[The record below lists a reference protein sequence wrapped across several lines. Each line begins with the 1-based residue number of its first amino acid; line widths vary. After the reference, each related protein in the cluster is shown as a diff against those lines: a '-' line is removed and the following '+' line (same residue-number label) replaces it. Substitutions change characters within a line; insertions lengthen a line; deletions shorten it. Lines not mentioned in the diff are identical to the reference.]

1 MNTTII
7 LLLITGCAF
16 AAFAEETV
24 TDTAAASPDA
34 VLQNQVTSRDTV
46 TVYDSSKSNPG
57 ETHSQATTDILA
69 KTRQIESTR
78 ADLEEQIDTEIDALV
93 DKIHELEE
101 KIEKLRDAKYDSRA
115 QDTIDAEFIINK
127 INEKRILFT
136 EKITKSRA
144 QGYGGGVIIQPMM
157 LGVQMKPVKNF
168 ALKNISLRSYRFS
181 GIEESYRPVLVMGA
195 FAYGGVGN
203 GLRIGFGGW
212 SGDSYY
218 EGERVDGNLDTVMIL
233 NLRISF
239 GGMLVEKAILHKN
252 INFLFGGVIGGGTL
266 SLKRSL
272 QLDNAFNSLKDL
284 EQLDYKSNY
293 TEASFAAVELHSGFT
308 ATILPWMHLGMDL
321 NSLFSF
327 SVSGFKGL
335 GSRGF
340 TTVNPGVR
348 VRIVLGNL
356 G

>member
-1 MNTTII
+1 MNIFI
-7 LLLITGCAF
+7 VLLIIISSVF
-16 AAFAEETV
+16 AAIAEETAADS
-24 TDTAAASPDA
+24 TTAPLDA
-34 VLQNQVTSRDTV
+34 IVQNDSTSRNLPV
-46 TVYDSSKSNPG
+46 AYDSSNSKP
-57 ETHSQATTDILA
+57 EDKQAQATHT
-69 KTRQIESTR
+69 KTKLIKSSHV
-78 ADLEEQIDTEIDALV
+78 DLEEQIDTEIDALI

-101 KIEKLRDAKYDSRA
+101 KIENLREAKYDSRA

-136 EKITKSRA
+136 EKVTKSRA
-144 QGYGGGVIIQPMM
+144 QGYGGGVIIQPMV
-157 LGVQMKPVKNF
+157 LGIRMKPVKNF
-168 ALKNISLRSYRFS
+168 ALKNISLRPYRFS
-181 GIEESYRPVLVMGA
+181 RLEESYRPVLVMGA

-212 SGDSYY
+212 GGDSYY

-233 NLRISF
+233 NLHTSF
-239 GGMLVEKAILHKN
+239 GGMLVEKVILHKN
-252 INFLFGGVIGGGTL
+252 INFLFGGVIGGGTF
-266 SLKRSL
+266 SLKRSV
-272 QLDNAFNSLKDL
+272 QLDNAFNSLNDW
-284 EQLDYKSNY
+284 EQLDDESNY
-293 TEASFAAVELHSGFT
+293 TEATYAGVEIHSGFT

-340 TTVNPGVR
+340 TTVNPGIR